1 MVILERWRPRPYFKK
16 EMVQLPRRIPPRKKC
31 VKDTS
36 RGNLFWIG
44 GMCRGLPWHGSCT
57 GYKCNTFNSLHRFET
72 ASFLFI
78 YQEGSDLPNVQ
89 GHDHAIIQWQKQ
101 SNHHWNTN
109 LRSWYVID
117 LQSSMQTDSRVDV
130 CVVVFDLFRSVREHL
145 WDWIKFV
152 SNISWPVGRTT
163 SAWTKWDLMSPLLIT
178 V

>member
-1 MVILERWRPRPYFKK
+1 MMILELFRKGDGATSP
-16 EMVQLPRRIPPRKKC
+16 QNPPQK
-31 VKDTS
+31 
-36 RGNLFWIG
+36 
-44 GMCRGLPWHGSCT
+44 MCQRHVPWKHILNWWDVPWQSHGSCT

-78 YQEGSDLPNVQ
+78 YQEGSDLPDVQ
-89 GHDHAIIQWQKQ
+89 GHDHAIIQWKKQ
-101 SNHHWNTN
+101 TNHHWNTN

-117 LQSSMQTDSRVDV
+117 LQSSMQTDSREDV

-152 SNISWPVGRTT
+152 SNISCPVGRTT